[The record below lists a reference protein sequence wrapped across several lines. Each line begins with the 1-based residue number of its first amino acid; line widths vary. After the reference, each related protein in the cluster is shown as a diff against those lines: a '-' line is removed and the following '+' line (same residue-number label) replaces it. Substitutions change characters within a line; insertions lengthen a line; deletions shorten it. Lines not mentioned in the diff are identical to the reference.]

1 MKFGNGASRS
11 LKRVK
16 IEYTRIPVIRTCV
29 KYGLSYFVSC
39 RWQVDTVEVW
49 GSSPHEPTI

>member
-29 KYGLSYFVSC
+29 KYGLSHFVSC